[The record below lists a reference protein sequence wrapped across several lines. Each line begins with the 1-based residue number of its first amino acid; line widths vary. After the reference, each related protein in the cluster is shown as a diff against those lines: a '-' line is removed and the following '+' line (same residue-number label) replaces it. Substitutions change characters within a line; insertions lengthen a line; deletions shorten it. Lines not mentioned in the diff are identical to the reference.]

1 MNNPYYCLLK
11 NRYIAPT
18 NNAGAPSPST
28 ENSGTVDVV
37 VFVVG
42 VGATTCIVGVAVGVF
57 VGGAAAFTGAAAVGG
72 AAAFTGAAA
81 VGVAAFTGA
90 AAVGVAA
97 FTVAAAVGVAAAC
110 CTVVVPIAAFIAD
123 SICACVIDPS
133 NLADCAPETTIVG
146 VSETP
151 FAEAIPFPGLVVT
164 SYVTNVT
171 PYFAAAL

>member
-18 NNAGAPSPST
+18 INAGAPSPRT

-42 VGATTCIVGVAVGVF
+42 VAVTTCIVGVAVAFTVAAAVGVFVGVAVGVF
-57 VGGAAAFTGAAAVGG
+57 VGVAVGVC
-72 AAAFTGAAA
+72 ATVAAA
-81 VGVAAFTGA
+81 VGVAAAFTG
-90 AAVGVAA
+90 
-97 FTVAAAVGVAAAC
+97 AAAVGVAAAC

-123 SICACVIDPS
+123 SICACVTDPS

-151 FAEAIPFPGLVVT
+151 FADAIPFPGLVVT

>member
-1 MNNPYYCLLK
+1 MYC
-11 NRYIAPT
+11 
-18 NNAGAPSPST
+18 
-28 ENSGTVDVV
+28 
-37 VFVVG
+37 
-42 VGATTCIVGVAVGVF
+42 VGVAV
-57 VGGAAAFTGAAAVGG
+57 AFTV
-72 AAAFTGAAA
+72 AAA
-81 VGVAAFTGA
+81 VGVAAAFTVAAAVGVFVGVAAAFTVA

-110 CTVVVPIAAFIAD
+110 CTVVVPIAAFIVD

-151 FAEAIPFPGLVVT
+151 FAAATPLPGLVVT